1 MVPGTRA
8 KVVTGLVLLPVVVA
22 IGFGRFGH
30 RNVFH
35 KGTIAPTGTTL
46 GAKQTSE
53 TTIVLRN
60 AADNELGEPF
70 RRGSLPQPLS
80 AVSGDDDAAQLA
92 KQVSANSDNS
102 TAAFL
107 TALEM
112 SGIGVRGPDGG
123 LLIRPSN
130 SNQGFPIRDAEV
142 AAAMKLYGDGLT
154 LKLQDV
160 AEALTTA
167 SPEIK
172 DAPVVD
178 LVLKGIIKSMDSDK
192 PALRFWARFLA
203 ELWKQSA
210 KPCDVQHDNC
220 DAAELH
226 VDPLQFMLIMHHLA
240 GDLVAASS
248 QSTGRSVSSTLSYHS
263 ERGVLRNVALIRTSL
278 IESVAPASTSDTT
291 PVPTLPSCIGDE
303 TQGNIVDLT
312 ALGLNTAFGELLG
325 YLEEH
330 GMSTA
335 GSLGRNVGIANLI
348 LTSPSSPRPTPPWR
362 QTSPSRRRP

>member
-1 MVPGTRA
+1 
-8 KVVTGLVLLPVVVA
+8 
-22 IGFGRFGH
+22 
-30 RNVFH
+30 
-35 KGTIAPTGTTL
+35 
-46 GAKQTSE
+46 
-53 TTIVLRN
+53 
-60 AADNELGEPF
+60 
-70 RRGSLPQPLS
+70 
-80 AVSGDDDAAQLA
+80 
-92 KQVSANSDNS
+92 
-102 TAAFL
+102 
-107 TALEM
+107 
-112 SGIGVRGPDGG
+112 

-130 SNQGFPIRDAEV
+130 SNQGFGIRDAEV

-160 AEALTTA
+160 AEARTTA
-167 SPEIK
+167 SPEIR
-172 DAPVVD
+172 DAPVAD
-178 LVLKGIIKSMDSDK
+178 LVLEGIIKSMDSDK

-240 GDLVAASS
+240 GDLAAASS

-330 GMSTA
+330 GMSAA

-348 LTSPSSPRPTPPWR
+348 LTYAQFIATYATLETDITMEKALLVRTKNRQAGQQLPATDSDCPCASEDRELAISKLHAPSYERGGVR
-362 QTSPSRRRP
+362 HQPSRRRGGLPEQRFNGTCSRWQSVEQ